1 MVLSSEWTKNNLPP
15 GFKRCSSF
23 IDSTQKKVF
32 EDSLKG
38 TMQIS
43 IKDTITHLSSCQTNK
58 LQKGLTLRHQLNAAR
73 IRS

>member
-1 MVLSSEWTKNNLPP
+1 MSGQKTIYHQVSSVVPP
-15 GFKRCSSF
+15 L
-23 IDSTQKKVF
+23 STQLKKRFF

-38 TMQIS
+38 TTQVS

-58 LQKGLTLRHQLNAAR
+58 LQKGLTLRHQLNAAG

>member
-23 IDSTQKKVF
+23 IDSTQNKFF

-38 TMQIS
+38 TTQVS
-43 IKDTITHLSSCQTNK
+43 IQHQRYDYPLEFLSNK
-58 LQKGLTLRHQLNAAR
+58 
-73 IRS
+73 